1 MHLHTVLPDGVF
13 ALPAPDEEPASFI
26 ALPPP
31 KTEEVARLLP
41 RVVKRVKRCMTRYF
55 EGRSD
60 DDALDAMDALAA
72 ASMASRKDGDGDLE
86 QRRGRQEA
94 FLEGFSLHAA
104 THLHANDRAGL
115 ERLCRYGARWEAVGS
130 ANAIPT
136 DNRPGF
142 AEAGIPVVRCRSV
155 GSARRPTAR
164 SATR

>member
-1 MHLHTVLPDGVF
+1 MHFHTVMPDGVF

-72 ASMASRKDGDGDLE
+72 ASME
-86 QRRGRQEA
+86 
-94 FLEGFSLHAA
+94 
-104 THLHANDRAGL
+104 
-115 ERLCRYGARWEAVGS
+115 
-130 ANAIPT
+130 
-136 DNRPGF
+136 
-142 AEAGIPVVRCRSV
+142 
-155 GSARRPTAR
+155 
-164 SATR
+164 